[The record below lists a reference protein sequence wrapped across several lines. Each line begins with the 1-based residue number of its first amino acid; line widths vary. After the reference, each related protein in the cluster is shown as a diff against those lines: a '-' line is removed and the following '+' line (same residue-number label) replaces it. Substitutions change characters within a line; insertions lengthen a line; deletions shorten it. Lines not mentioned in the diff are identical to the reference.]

1 MTFDN
6 TDNKT
11 KQAKY
16 LYIQNRKITV
26 MEKCLEDILLV
37 CADEQNYRI
46 GKIIEGTLKDLTNL
60 NSELKE
66 LFGKNKDV

>member
-1 MTFDN
+1 MTFNN

-16 LYIQNRKITV
+16 LYIQNRKITL

-46 GKIIEGTLKDLTNL
+46 GRIIEGTLKDLTNL

>member
-1 MTFDN
+1 MIFDN

>member
-1 MTFDN
+1 MTFNN

-46 GKIIEGTLKDLTNL
+46 GRIIEGTLKDLTNL